1 MNHYEAKLEAR
12 RERLLAR
19 ADRLREESARRFQS
33 ARSRIE
39 HIPPGQPILVGHHSE
54 KRHRRDLARHDTD
67 MRAGIDAQ
75 ERAAEAARRAEGVG
89 NAGISSDDP
98 DAPAKLAERIAALEK
113 RQTMMTLV
121 NKLLRRGDDAG
132 ILALG
137 VKPSTLERLKTP
149 DYCGRVGFAPYE
161 LQNNG
166 SNIRRLKAR
175 LAQVERL
182 QKQETTEVVL
192 GEIRIVQNA
201 EANRTQIFFPGKP
214 EEMIRK
220 TLKSR
225 GFRWAPSEGAWQ
237 RHLSTQALWAAEQ
250 VVKLMR
256 DDHGENHVEHAEGG
270 ARSYDGQP

>member
-1 MNHYEAKLEAR
+1 MNHYEQKLEAR

-19 ADRLREESARRFQS
+19 ADRLREESSRRFQS

-75 ERAAEAARRAEGVG
+75 ERAEEAARRAEGVG
-89 NAGISSDDP
+89 RAGISSDDP
-98 DAPAKLAERIAALEK
+98 DAADKLAERIKVLEE
-113 RQTMMTLV
+113 RQTMMTVV

-137 VKPSTLERLKTP
+137 VRQSTLERLKTP
-149 DYCGRVGFAPYE
+149 DYMGRTGFASYE

-175 LAQVERL
+175 LAYVQRL
-182 QKQETTEVVL
+182 QKQETVEV
-192 GEIRIVQNA
+192 EIGDVRIVQNA
-201 EANRTQIFFPGKP
+201 EANRTQIFFRGKP
-214 EEMIRK
+214 EAMIRK
-220 TLKSR
+220 TLKSY

-237 RHLSTQALWAAEQ
+237 RHLSTQAQWAAEQ
-250 VVKLMR
+250 VVKSMR
-256 DDHGENHVEHAEGG
+256 DANGKNISDHPEGG
-270 ARSYDGQP
+270 ARSLDGLP